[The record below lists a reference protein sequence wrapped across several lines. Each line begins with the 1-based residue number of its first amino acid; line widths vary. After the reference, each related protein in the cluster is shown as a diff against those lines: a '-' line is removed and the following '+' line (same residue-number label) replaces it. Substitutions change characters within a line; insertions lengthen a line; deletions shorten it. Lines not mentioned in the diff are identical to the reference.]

1 MIKKNNR
8 ITLKPQPF
16 TMFKVTAKM
25 LKKRW
30 QKRDQFSKDLKN
42 KDFVKNAKII
52 DYKNASL

>member
-1 MIKKNNR
+1 MIKINNLK
-8 ITLKPQPF
+8 TLKPQPYS
-16 TMFKVTAKM
+16 MFKITAKM

-30 QKRDQFSKDLKN
+30 QKRNQFSKDLKN